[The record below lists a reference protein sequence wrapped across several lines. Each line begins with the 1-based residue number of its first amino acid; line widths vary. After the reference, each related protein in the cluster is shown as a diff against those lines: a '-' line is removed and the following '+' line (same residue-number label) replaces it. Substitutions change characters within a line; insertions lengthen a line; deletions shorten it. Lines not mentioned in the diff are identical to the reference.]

1 MSSEQP
7 FVLYEKS
14 GQILRLTL
22 NRPEKLNAFT
32 AKDIPAFAEAFEKAE
47 SDDDIKIIIIRGAG
61 KAFSAGYDMQR
72 LGNVYHDREK
82 EGVEAFAPQ
91 WAGDK
96 HPPQR
101 VRFYHDHMAF
111 RKNLAKFYT
120 HKITI
125 AQIHGHVVGGAID
138 WIMLC
143 DFIIAAEGTKL
154 YYTPA
159 RMHGPG
165 ATTAIMEILRMG
177 PALAHEML
185 WLGRKID
192 VSEIGPRG
200 INSIVPLEK
209 LEAEVERWALA
220 LALCHKDYVYMGKE
234 TMHRI
239 YEILGVVEGFR
250 LAAFEHPVS
259 VQARLE
265 PEEWNLFKERKE
277 GGTKGATKS
286 RDERYKDLGF

>member
-1 MSSEQP
+1 MSNEQP
-7 FVLYEKS
+7 FVLYEKT
-14 GQILRLTL
+14 GAILRLTL
-22 NRPEKLNAFT
+22 NRPDKLNAFT
-32 AKDIPAFAEAFEKAE
+32 AKDIPAVAEAFEKAE
-47 SDDDIKIIIIRGAG
+47 KDDDIKIIIIRGAG
-61 KAFSAGYDMQR
+61 KSFSAGYDMQR
-72 LGNVYHDREK
+72 LGNVYLDREK
-82 EGVEAFAPQ
+82 EGVEAYAPQ

-111 RKNLAKFYT
+111 RKNLSKFYS

-125 AQIHGHVVGGAID
+125 AQIHGYVVGGAID
-138 WIMLC
+138 WVMMC

-192 VSEIGPRG
+192 VSEVGPRG
-200 INSIVPLEK
+200 INSIVPQDK
-209 LEAEVERWALA
+209 LEAEVERWAQA

-234 TMHRI
+234 TMHRV

-265 PEEWNLFKERKE
+265 PDEWNLFKERKE
-277 GGTKGATKS
+277 GGTRGATKS
-286 RDERYKDLGF
+286 RDERYKELGF